1 MCAPLL
7 SSVWL
12 FATLWTAV
20 HELLCPWDSP
30 GRRTGVGCHAL
41 LQGGW
46 NSGLLESPA
55 LQADSWPTEP
65 PRKPSLIWGEG
76 NFELTT
82 ISTTPSE
89 KAMAPHSSTLAW
101 RIPGMG
107 GAWWAAVYGVAQSQT
122 RLKWLS
128 SSIHHSLLPCTSPT
142 LSIMSLV

>member
-7 SSVWL
+7 SSVWP

-30 GRRTGVGCHAL
+30 GRHTGVGCHAL

-46 NSGLLESPA
+46 NSGLLVSPA

-65 PRKPSLIWGEG
+65 PRKPSLIWGQG

-107 GAWWAAVYGVAQSQT
+107 EPDGLLSMGSHRVRHDWSDLAAASTTPYYPAPPPHPQ
-122 RLKWLS
+122 LC
-128 SSIHHSLLPCTSPT
+128 P
-142 LSIMSLV
+142 